1 PRPSE
6 SFFRLQCGLSF
17 GSATVGP
24 SSARRPHC
32 LGWLMGFFGC
42 CFCCCRCSLN
52 RRSLAPMLRI
62 IDLDVG
68 HGSWS
73 LVVESTAD
81 GAQTRANFL
90 RRLPASIP
98 PVPPLLSDGCPTSA
112 SQLRSVGGR
121 YGASLRQYADQP
133 EQGACAPDRPS
144 VGLFMQAED
153 VHPWPRP
160 AQPAAE
166 DCSEPVGR
174 LLMR

>member
-1 PRPSE
+1 GA
-6 SFFRLQCGLSF
+6 C
-17 GSATVGP
+17 
-24 SSARRPHC
+24 SARAGKC
-32 LGWLMGFFGC
+32 LGWLWDFLGGGC
-42 CFCCCRCSLN
+42 SGGRCCLT

-144 VGLFMQAED
+144 VGLFIQAED